1 MKVDKFLEGFDMF
14 FSSLISLLLSSLCTS
29 IGALPALLIKNVSH
43 KGKDILL
50 AFTAGIMVSASA
62 YGLIP
67 SAIKLSNIT
76 VLVIG
81 ILIGTIVLTI
91 IESCIPHVD
100 MDHSNH
106 ASPNRSTFLFLMAMV
121 IHNIP
126 EGLSVGIS
134 NISSTQEL
142 GPVVTLAIGLQNIPD
157 GFLVALF
164 LITQGVSRFKAILF
178 SSMTGLAEFSA
189 GVIGILFGQ
198 SFQYIIPYGLAF
210 AAGSM
215 LFVVYKELIPES
227 HGDGNERASTFAFIM
242 GFITMV
248 WLTDLL
254 R

>member
-1 MKVDKFLEGFDMF
+1 MDLLAITNI
-14 FSSLISLLLSSLCTS
+14 LISSFCTS
-29 IGALPALLIKNVSH
+29 IGAMAIFLIKDVSH

-81 ILIGTIVLTI
+81 ILIGTLVLTLL
-91 IESCIPHVD
+91 ESLLPHID
-100 MDHSNH
+100 LSHSKKP
-106 ASPNRSTFLFLMAMV
+106 SPDLNILLFLIAMS
-121 IHNIP
+121 IHNLP

-134 NISSTQEL
+134 NMSPVQEL
-142 GPVVTLAIGLQNIPD
+142 GPVVTFAIGLQNIPE

-164 LITQGVSRFKAILF
+164 IFTQGINRFKAILF
-178 SSMTGLAEFSA
+178 SALTGFIEFTS
-189 GVIGILFGQ
+189 GIIGLLFGQ
-198 SFQYIIPYGLAF
+198 SFEGIVPYALAF

-227 HGDGNERASTFAFIM
+227 HGDGHERASTFAFII
-242 GFITMV
+242 GFIIMV
-248 WLTDLL
+248 CLTNLF

>member
-1 MKVDKFLEGFDMF
+1 MGLFAIINI
-14 FSSLISLLLSSLCTS
+14 LISSFCTS
-29 IGALPALLIKNVSH
+29 MGAMAVLMIKDVSH

-50 AFTAGIMVSASA
+50 AYTAGIMVSASA

-91 IESCIPHVD
+91 LESCLPHID
-100 MDHSNH
+100 LNHSENTL
-106 ASPNRSTFLFLMAMV
+106 PNPNVSLFLVAMS
-121 IHNIP
+121 IHNLP

-134 NISSTQEL
+134 NITHTQEL
-142 GPVVTLAIGLQNIPD
+142 GPMVTFAIGLQNIPE

-164 LITQGVSRFKAILF
+164 LFTQGMNRFKAILF
-178 SSMTGLAEFSA
+178 STMTGLIEFSS
-189 GVIGILFGQ
+189 GIIGILFGQ
-198 SFQYIIPYGLAF
+198 SFEGIVPYALAF

-227 HGDGNERASTFAFIM
+227 HGDGNERASTFAFII

-248 WLTDLL
+248 CLTNLF